1 MEAPTQQ
8 HEALQDA
15 TNGFATSRML
25 ALREVLGGRPS
36 QATRVLLETIRG
48 VLDNLAEVHASS
60 SGQQGSKRRRLGP
73 TSASAGFGRLIQ
85 QLSQSP
91 PELIAQNTGSEFVHS
106 EWRAAI
112 ELLLVSLACTQEA
125 AAPALTVGQAE
136 AVARY
141 LDAFDA
147 VDAVDAEHAV
157 DFRHKYGGSAGLPDF
172 AVAVMTIVRA

>member
-8 HEALQDA
+8 HETLRDA

-25 ALREVLGGRPS
+25 ALREVLDGRPS

-48 VLDNLAEVHASS
+48 VLDDLTEIHTPS
-60 SGQQGSKRRRLGP
+60 SGQRGSKRRRLGP
-73 TSASAGFGRLIQ
+73 TSASDDLGKLIQ
-85 QLSQSP
+85 QLSLST
-91 PELIAQNTGSEFVHS
+91 PELIAQNTGSEFVLS

-112 ELLLVSLACTQEA
+112 ELLLVSLACTRE

-147 VDAVDAEHAV
+147 VDAVDVDKAG
-157 DFRHKYGGSAGLPDF
+157 DFRHKYGGNAGLPDF